1 MSETEALRALMD
13 ADRWIDRVNSQR
25 SHLPEITEL
34 ADVESELRSLMKAL
48 QDAQA
53 VQGPVHTAYEDST
66 IEAERLRK
74 RVSDLEHTL
83 GASTANARELTA
95 LHTELDHVREL
106 LGRAED
112 RELDLLIEVEPL
124 DEVIQAIRSQA
135 QPLVARRG
143 DLQGA
148 IIELQMSLDEE
159 LTALR
164 TDRRARAAAVSAE
177 LLARYDA
184 ALMRAG
190 TAGAA
195 NVDAGRCD
203 GCRIALSPLDV
214 DRWKAQAPG
223 SFMPC
228 PECGRLL
235 LP

>member
-13 ADRWIDRVNSQR
+13 ADRWIDRVSSQR
-25 SHLPEITEL
+25 SHLPEIGEL

-48 QDAQA
+48 QEAQA
-53 VQGPVHTAYEDST
+53 VQAPVRTAYEDSAVET
-66 IEAERLRK
+66 ERLRK
-74 RVSDLEHTL
+74 RVSDLERTL

-124 DEVIQAIRSQA
+124 DEMVQTIRSRA
-135 QPLVARRG
+135 QPLVVRRS
-143 DLQGA
+143 DLQRV
-148 IIELQMSLDEE
+148 IIELQASLDEE

-164 TDRRARAAAVSAE
+164 EARRERAAAVSAE
-177 LLARYDA
+177 VLARYDA

-190 TAGAA
+190 AAGAA
-195 NVDAGRCD
+195 QVDAGRCD
-203 GCRIALSPLDV
+203 GCRIALSPLDL
-214 DRWKAQAPG
+214 DRWKAQAPE